1 MEARLALDS
10 KMKENFNQAFKDV
23 LVYEG
28 GYVNDPDDPGGMTN
42 MGITAKTLAEFT
54 GRRLSTITEKEMR
67 SLTKE
72 QVMPIYKRKYWDACK
87 CDQIPAG
94 LDTQVFD
101 FAVNSGPARAIKELQ
116 KCLRVE
122 DDGVLGPV
130 TLKHI
135 STFPLDLLIR
145 EYAEARRD
153 FLRNLKTFQKF
164 GKGWIAR
171 VDKVETKA
179 TQFV

>member
-1 MEARLALDS
+1 MEAHSALDL
-10 KMKENFNQAFKDV
+10 KMKENFEKAFQDV
-23 LVYEG
+23 LKYEG

-42 MGITAKTLAEFT
+42 MGITAQTLAEFT
-54 GRRLSTITEKEMR
+54 GRRLSTITEKEMQE
-67 SLTKE
+67 LTKT
-72 QVMPIYKRKYWDACK
+72 QVKPIYKRKYWDACK
-87 CDQIPAG
+87 CDQLPSG
-94 LDTQVFD
+94 LDLLVFD

-130 TLKHI
+130 TLKHL

-171 VDKVETKA
+171 VDKVENTA
-179 TQFV
+179 TSFA